1 MWSAP
6 ATRYHC
12 VVRDYSSAQYAM
24 NWTDRP
30 SLTGTALSHMKFQFS
45 RKKDPD
51 FDIQVTNGRYFQQF
65 LDTDNVNWILLATC
79 FERQG
84 QLKVQI
90 LQTNPCIILPL
101 HIKLRIHSLLTRN
114 GFHEQ
119 FEATL
124 CSVTASGDKPRFFD
138 GVGQFQQKPSKVIL
152 ERVDLEDPEANV
164 AAHEALLDYPDAQLD
179 DVDAEV
185 ATPAAEGDAS
195 DTEVA
200 TPAAES
206 DVADF

>member
-1 MWSAP
+1 TMSTLGIRCLLGTAVFSITFVCSSGWPPQRSCQPLSYSRCYNFSRIARQRWYEMWSAP

-138 GVGQFQQKPSKVIL
+138 GVGQFQQKPS
-152 ERVDLEDPEANV
+152 
-164 AAHEALLDYPDAQLD
+164 
-179 DVDAEV
+179 
-185 ATPAAEGDAS
+185 
-195 DTEVA
+195 
-200 TPAAES
+200 
-206 DVADF
+206 